1 MKYLD
6 KKTGDKMYNKEN
18 DNELIYLVSE
28 SNEDAKELIYEKYR
42 PIIEMKAKKYVKF
55 VVSKGYDMNDLIQEG
70 MIGLT
75 QAINDFKEQKNVQF
89 QTFANLCIYRKIFSF
104 IRNITRDKHRLL
116 NESISIDASYS
127 STGKPLIEML
137 FDENNINPEEL
148 FIERETKYELFNRID
163 EKLSKSEKEV
173 FDLRMQGFSYKEIS
187 ELLNITSKAVDG
199 TLSRIK
205 NKITNILEKD

>member
-1 MKYLD
+1 
-6 KKTGDKMYNKEN
+6 MYNKEN

-89 QTFANLCIYRKIFSF
+89 QTFANLCIDRKIFSF

-116 NESISIDASYS
+116 NESISID
-127 STGKPLIEML
+127 
-137 FDENNINPEEL
+137 ENNINPEEI
-148 FIERETKYELFNRID
+148 FIERETKYELFNKID

>member
-1 MKYLD
+1 
-6 KKTGDKMYNKEN
+6 
-18 DNELIYLVSE
+18 
-28 SNEDAKELIYEKYR
+28 
-42 PIIEMKAKKYVKF
+42 
-55 VVSKGYDMNDLIQEG
+55 MNDLIQEG

-89 QTFANLCIYRKIFSF
+89 QTFANLCIDRKIFSF

-137 FDENNINPEEL
+137 FDENNINPEEI
-148 FIERETKYELFNRID
+148 FIEREAKYELFNKID

-187 ELLNITSKAVDG
+187 ELLNITTKAVDG

>member
-1 MKYLD
+1 
-6 KKTGDKMYNKEN
+6 MYNKEN

-28 SNEDAKELIYEKYR
+28 SNEDAKELIYQKYR

-89 QTFANLCIYRKIFSF
+89 QTFANLCIDRKIFSF

-148 FIERETKYELFNRID
+148 FIERETKYELFNKID

>member
-1 MKYLD
+1 
-6 KKTGDKMYNKEN
+6 MYNKEN

-28 SNEDAKELIYEKYR
+28 SNEDAKELI
-42 PIIEMKAKKYVKF
+42 
-55 VVSKGYDMNDLIQEG
+55 YDMNDLIQEG

-89 QTFANLCIYRKIFSF
+89 QTFANLCIDRKIFSF

-137 FDENNINPEEL
+137 FDENNINPEEI
-148 FIERETKYELFNRID
+148 FIERETKYELFNKID

>member
-1 MKYLD
+1 
-6 KKTGDKMYNKEN
+6 MYNKEN

-28 SNEDAKELIYEKYR
+28 SNEDAKELIYQKYR

-89 QTFANLCIYRKIFSF
+89 QTFANLCIDRKIFSF

-137 FDENNINPEEL
+137 FDENNINPEEI
-148 FIERETKYELFNRID
+148 FIERETKYELFNKID

>member
-1 MKYLD
+1 
-6 KKTGDKMYNKEN
+6 MYNKEN
-18 DNELIYLVSE
+18 DNELIHLVSE
-28 SNEDAKELIYEKYR
+28 SNEDAKELIYQKYR

-89 QTFANLCIYRKIFSF
+89 QTFANLCIDRKIFSF

-137 FDENNINPEEL
+137 FDENNINPEEI
-148 FIERETKYELFNRID
+148 FIERETKYELFNKID

>member
-1 MKYLD
+1 MKYLG
-6 KKTGDKMYNKEN
+6 KKTGDIMYNKEN

-89 QTFANLCIYRKIFSF
+89 QTFANLCIDRKIFSF

-137 FDENNINPEEL
+137 FDENNINPEEI
-148 FIERETKYELFNRID
+148 FIERETKYELFNKID

>member
-6 KKTGDKMYNKEN
+6 KKTGDIMYNKEN

-28 SNEDAKELIYEKYR
+28 SNEDAKELIYEKYK

-55 VVSKGYDMNDLIQEG
+55 VASKGYDMNDLIQEG

-75 QAINDFKEQKNVQF
+75 QALNDFKEQKNVQF
-89 QTFANLCIYRKIFSF
+89 QTFANLCIDRKIFSF

-137 FDENNINPEEL
+137 FDERY
-148 FIERETKYELFNRID
+148 FR
-163 EKLSKSEKEV
+163 
-173 FDLRMQGFSYKEIS
+173 
-187 ELLNITSKAVDG
+187 
-199 TLSRIK
+199 
-205 NKITNILEKD
+205 

>member
-1 MKYLD
+1 
-6 KKTGDKMYNKEN
+6 MYNKEN

-89 QTFANLCIYRKIFSF
+89 QTFANLCIDRKIFSF

-137 FDENNINPEEL
+137 FDENNINPEEI
-148 FIERETKYELFNRID
+148 FIERETKYELFNKID

>member
-1 MKYLD
+1 MKYLG
-6 KKTGDKMYNKEN
+6 KKTGDIMYNKEN

-55 VVSKGYDMNDLIQEG
+55 VVSKGYDINDLIQEG

-89 QTFANLCIYRKIFSF
+89 QTFANLCIDRKIFSF

-137 FDENNINPEEL
+137 FDENNINPEEI
-148 FIERETKYELFNRID
+148 FIERETKYELFNKID

>member
-1 MKYLD
+1 
-6 KKTGDKMYNKEN
+6 MYNKEN

-89 QTFANLCIYRKIFSF
+89 QTFANLCIDRKIFSF

-137 FDENNINPEEL
+137 FDENNINPEEI
-148 FIERETKYELFNRID
+148 FIERETKYELFNKID

-205 NKITNILEKD
+205 NKIKNILEKD

>member
-1 MKYLD
+1 
-6 KKTGDKMYNKEN
+6 MYNKEN

-55 VVSKGYDMNDLIQEG
+55 VVSKGYDINDLIQEG

-89 QTFANLCIYRKIFSF
+89 QTFANLCIDRKIFSF

-137 FDENNINPEEL
+137 FDENNINPEEI
-148 FIERETKYELFNRID
+148 FIERETKYELFNKID

>member
-1 MKYLD
+1 
-6 KKTGDKMYNKEN
+6 MYNKEN

-42 PIIEMKAKKYVKF
+42 LIIEMKAKKYVKF

-89 QTFANLCIYRKIFSF
+89 QTFANLCIDRKIFSF

-137 FDENNINPEEL
+137 FDENNINPEEI
-148 FIERETKYELFNRID
+148 FIERETKYELFNKID

>member
-1 MKYLD
+1 
-6 KKTGDKMYNKEN
+6 
-18 DNELIYLVSE
+18 
-28 SNEDAKELIYEKYR
+28 
-42 PIIEMKAKKYVKF
+42 
-55 VVSKGYDMNDLIQEG
+55 MNDLIQEG

-89 QTFANLCIYRKIFSF
+89 QTFANLCIDRKIFSF

-137 FDENNINPEEL
+137 FDENNINPEEI
-148 FIERETKYELFNRID
+148 FIERETKYELFNKID